1 MKLLSSLLS
10 RVGQKIGFC
19 CKPISPNGVSNFQ
32 VAVAASPVDEE
43 DRGEISPEE
52 VAKEGTGHRGAQ
64 LEKLRRF
71 FPEDFK
77 ILMLKIY

>member
-1 MKLLSSLLS
+1 M
-10 RVGQKIGFC
+10 
-19 CKPISPNGVSNFQ
+19 SNFQ

-43 DRGEISPEE
+43 DGGEISPEE

-77 ILMLKIY
+77 ILM